1 MSPNPP
7 TPPEISA
14 FIQIRFNKKNEMYAV
29 LRSLIADNINFPNGL
44 SIEMSPRD
52 DDNNLLLWV
61 SCKVGF
67 ETLLNTIN
75 ELLEHISIAQKVISH
90 A

>member
-1 MSPNPP
+1 LSPNPP

-44 SIEMSPRD
+44 SIKMSPRD
-52 DDNNLLLWV
+52 DDNNLLLCV
-61 SCKVGF
+61 SCEVGF

>member
-1 MSPNPP
+1 
-7 TPPEISA
+7 
-14 FIQIRFNKKNEMYAV
+14 MYAV
-29 LRSLIADNINFPNGL
+29 LRSLIADNTNFPNGL

>member
-1 MSPNPP
+1 LTPNSP
-7 TPPEISA
+7 TPPEVSA
-14 FIQIRFNKKNEMYAV
+14 FIQIRFKKKNEMYAV
-29 LRSLIADNINFPNGL
+29 LRSLIPDNTDFPDGL
-44 SIEMSPRD
+44 SIEMSSRD
-52 DDNNLLLWV
+52 YDNNLLLCL
-61 SCKVGF
+61 SCKLGL

>member
-1 MSPNPP
+1 
-7 TPPEISA
+7 
-14 FIQIRFNKKNEMYAV
+14 MYAV
-29 LRSLIADNINFPNGL
+29 LRSLIADNTDFPNGL

-52 DDNNLLLWV
+52 DDNNFLLCL
-61 SCKVGF
+61 SSKVGF

>member
-1 MSPNPP
+1 LTPKPP

-14 FIQIRFNKKNEMYAV
+14 FIQIRFKKKEMYAV
-29 LRSLIADNINFPNGL
+29 LRSLIADNTDFPNGL

-52 DDNNLLLWV
+52 YDNNLLLCL

-75 ELLEHISIAQKVISH
+75 ELLEHILIAQKVISH

>member
-1 MSPNPP
+1 LTPNSP

-14 FIQIRFNKKNEMYAV
+14 FIQIKFNKKNEMYAV
-29 LRSLIADNINFPNGL
+29 LRSLIADNTNFPNGL

-61 SCKVGF
+61 SCKVGI

>member
-1 MSPNPP
+1 LTPNSP

-14 FIQIRFNKKNEMYAV
+14 FIQIRFKTKNEMYAV
-29 LRSLIADNINFPNGL
+29 LRSLIADNTDFPKGL
-44 SIEMSPRD
+44 SVEMSPRD
-52 DDNNLLLWV
+52 DDNNLLLCL
-61 SCKVGF
+61 SSEVGF

-75 ELLEHISIAQKVISH
+75 ELLEHITIAQKVISH

>member
-1 MSPNPP
+1 LTPNSP

-14 FIQIRFNKKNEMYAV
+14 FIQIRFKKKNEMHAV
-29 LRSLIADNINFPNGL
+29 LRSLIADNTDFPKGL

-52 DDNNLLLWV
+52 DDNNLLLFL
-61 SCKVGF
+61 SSEVGF

-75 ELLEHISIAQKVISH
+75 ELLEHITIAQKVISH